1 MKMHDCYEPKV
12 LILLA
17 TYNGMLWLEEQLES
31 ITKQTGVRVKIL
43 ISDDHSDDGSLDSI
57 LEFIES
63 NSNAE
68 MITSEKSSGSAG
80 QNFFRLIRNCDY
92 QNFDYIAFSDQDD
105 VWLADKLVSGIECLK
120 SCKTLYRSE
129 RWIFVKSK

>member
-105 VWLADKLVSGIECLK
+105 VVGG
-120 SCKTLYRSE
+120 
-129 RWIFVKSK
+129 